1 MRGERLGVRNDPAR
15 VRAAGDPTPGGG
27 ASTSGLLDDRT
38 RKRHPLASSSPPP
51 VQCTI
56 PNPLAFLLVFF
67 TGRKGEIFTGMRIE
81 YSKGERASKELI
93 LLNRQTSFEASGR
106 KMKVLLIF
114 PPDWFPS
121 EPYLS
126 LPSLTAVLR
135 KAGHTV
141 VQKDVNLEMWDWY
154 FSEDFLKKV
163 LRKVPQQL
171 DRLRKLAN
179 KRDLTDWEMDVQL
192 ALCDVTRQRIDELIK
207 KAEKAK
213 AIVRGEVFY
222 DIDQLEWAIQVFREV
237 TQTISLVYAPARIC
251 MPPMETDLSYKVY
264 ASNEVIEAVNDQQVN
279 VYRDVFE
286 QLVKPVIEAEKP
298 DVVGISIV
306 LQQQIFSTMTFC
318 ALIKEQFPHIHV
330 TIGGNTVTRLR
341 DVLPQSPLFQF
352 FDSAVVYE
360 GETAFVQLVEAVGAK
375 RDLGSVPNT
384 IYKDDKGVHESALS
398 YAEHMAELPPP
409 DFDGLPLQK
418 YFVPTNVLPYLA
430 TRGCYWG
437 RCEFCDHG
445 EGYTAGYRSKKIQDV
460 LAEIRFLKD
469 KYGVRHFHFT
479 DESYPPALFRKLAR
493 GLVEE
498 KMDIFWTT
506 HMRFEKSLLEDGVW
520 EDAKQSGCRY
530 LHFGYESGVERVLKL
545 MDKATTT
552 EIMTKH
558 LKYTAEAGIWNHCM
572 GFFGFPGE
580 TREEAWQSV
589 EFLEQNKNY
598 VHSLGFGT
606 FDLGRHNP
614 VAKHPERWGVTAYKN
629 PEWDLALDYY
639 FTVKNGLSIEEA
651 ERVFQE
657 FERNHYSG
665 WDLRLYIREYIFL
678 YICKFGL
685 KKLPD
690 LQYQAAKIAGHTP
703 TLAGKM

>member
-1 MRGERLGVRNDPAR
+1 M
-15 VRAAGDPTPGGG
+15 
-27 ASTSGLLDDRT
+27 
-38 RKRHPLASSSPPP
+38 
-51 VQCTI
+51 
-56 PNPLAFLLVFF
+56 
-67 TGRKGEIFTGMRIE
+67 
-81 YSKGERASKELI
+81 
-93 LLNRQTSFEASGR
+93 NRQRFEISSGR
-106 KMKVLLIF
+106 KMKVMLIF

-141 VQKDVNLEMWDWY
+141 IQKDVNLEMWDWY

-171 DRLRKLAN
+171 DRLRKLSK
-179 KRDLTDWEMDVQL
+179 KRELADWEMDVQV

-264 ASNEVIEAVNDQQVN
+264 ASNEVIEAVQDEQVN
-279 VYRDVFE
+279 VYRDVFDHI
-286 QLVKPVIEAEKP
+286 VKPVIETEKP
-298 DVVGISIV
+298 DVIGISIV

-318 ALIKEQFPHIHV
+318 SLIKQQFPHIHV

-341 DVLPQSPLFQF
+341 DVLPESPLFRY

-375 RDLGSVPNT
+375 RDLSQVPNL
-384 IYKDDKGVHESALS
+384 IYKDDQGVHVSVLS
-398 YAEHMAELPPP
+398 YAEDMAELPPP
-409 DFDGLPLQK
+409 DFDGLPLTK
-418 YFVPTNVLPYLA
+418 YFTPTRVLPYLA

-460 LAEIRFLKD
+460 LAEITHLRD
-469 KYGVRHFHFT
+469 KYGARHFHFT

-493 GLVEE
+493 GLVESQ
-498 KMDIFWTT
+498 MGIYWTT
-506 HMRFEKSLLEDGVW
+506 HMRFEKSLLEDAVW
-520 EDAKQSGCRY
+520 EDAKNSGCRY
-530 LHFGYESGVERVLKL
+530 LHFGYESGVERVLQL

-558 LKYTAEAGIWNHCM
+558 LKFTAEAGIWNHCM

-580 TREEAWQSV
+580 TRAEAWQSV
-589 EFLEQNKNY
+589 QFLEQNKDY

-629 PEWDLALDYY
+629 PEW
-639 FTVKNGLSIEEA
+639 
-651 ERVFQE
+651 
-657 FERNHYSG
+657 
-665 WDLRLYIREYIFL
+665 
-678 YICKFGL
+678 
-685 KKLPD
+685 
-690 LQYQAAKIAGHTP
+690 
-703 TLAGKM
+703 

>member
-1 MRGERLGVRNDPAR
+1 
-15 VRAAGDPTPGGG
+15 
-27 ASTSGLLDDRT
+27 
-38 RKRHPLASSSPPP
+38 
-51 VQCTI
+51 
-56 PNPLAFLLVFF
+56 
-67 TGRKGEIFTGMRIE
+67 MRIE
-81 YSKGERASKELI
+81 YSKGDRASKELVQ
-93 LLNRQTSFEASGR
+93 LHRKASFESSGR

-126 LPSLTAVLR
+126 LPSLTSVLR

-141 VQKDVNLEMWDWY
+141 IQKDVNLEMWDWY

-179 KRDLTDWEMDVQL
+179 KRDLTDYEMDVQL

-222 DIDQLEWAIQVFREV
+222 DIDKLEWAIQVFCEV

-251 MPPMETDLSYKVY
+251 MPPMETDLSYKVF
-264 ASNEVIEAVNDQQVN
+264 ASNEVIEAVNDEQVN
-279 VYRDVFE
+279 VYRDVFD
-286 QLVKPVIEAEKP
+286 QLVKPVLEAEKP

-318 ALIKEQFPHIHV
+318 ALIKQHFPDIHV

-341 DVLPQSPLFQF
+341 DVLPHSPLFQF

-360 GETAFVQLVEAVGAK
+360 GETAFLQLVEAVGAK

-384 IYKDDKGVHESALS
+384 IYKDATGIHESALS
-398 YAEHMAELPPP
+398 YAEDMAELPPP
-409 DFDGLPLQK
+409 DFDGLPLEK
-418 YFVPTNVLPYLA
+418 YFVPTRILPYLA

-460 LAEIRFLKD
+460 LADIKYLKD
-469 KYGVRHFHFT
+469 KYGCGHFHFT

-506 HMRFEKSLLEDGVW
+506 HMRFEKSLIEDAVW

-530 LHFGYESGVERVLKL
+530 LHFGYESGVERVLQL

-552 EIMTKH
+552 DIMTKH
-558 LKYTAEAGIWNHCM
+558 LKLTAEAGIWNHCM

-589 EFLEQNKNY
+589 EFLEQNKDY

-657 FERNHYSG
+657 FERNHNPG

-685 KKLPD
+685 SKLPE